1 MLVYSTLALLFKIIA
16 LQVCKNLPQ
25 TKNYYNIPTGSY
37 MMPLDRPI
45 LQLNYA
51 IFHLNI
57 FNRVL
62 GPGAMIEL
70 CGRSTFLCCG
80 VIKYSH
86 RRGFAVISVGKKR
99 EENSRIGLL

>member
-1 MLVYSTLALLFKIIA
+1 
-16 LQVCKNLPQ
+16 
-25 TKNYYNIPTGSY
+25 
-37 MMPLDRPI
+37 MMPLNRPI
-45 LQLNYA
+45 LQLDNV

-62 GPGAMIEL
+62 GPGVLIEL

-86 RRGFAVISVGKKR
+86 RRGFAVISVVGKKK
-99 EENSRIGLL
+99 ENSRIG